1 MDLSG
6 RSLGIYRVGPELG
19 RGGMGT
25 VYRAEATEGGV
36 AGPAGSAVALK
47 VFHPELVE
55 DARAFERF
63 RREAEVGRRI
73 RHENV
78 VRTHEIGS
86 AEVEGETFHFMV
98 MEVIEGR
105 TLKALLA
112 ELGTV
117 PESLLL
123 PIAEQALLALE
134 AIHELGVIHRDIKPE
149 NIVITPDHRV
159 LVMDLG
165 VARLQEHGKAL
176 TQTGEFVGS
185 LPYAAPEQFTAPD
198 EVNARCDL
206 YAFGIALYELA
217 TGKHPFDIADMSALL
232 QQKLHTQVKPP
243 RTLLPELDPFWDAVI
258 ETCVRRDPSERFA
271 SAAELRR
278 VLQEGEAGGWWRERI
293 AGRARPSAERALK
306 RLRLPRDAPLVG
318 RAGELRRLREL
329 HAGAARSGG
338 VLLLSGPTG
347 AGKSRLLYEFLEEQ
361 AHAGGPQVAAGVCVG
376 SGGRS
381 YQPFIEALGDLLGV
395 EAMERGQRPALL
407 RERLASLL
415 PDMPGVVAH
424 LSDWLLGAAQPGMEE
439 SFSKDALLSSF
450 AETLRRLAAERPVL
464 LAIED
469 LHLAGVETL
478 ELFSYLARCVEGH
491 AIVLIA
497 VYPDDEVDEGSP
509 LHELVAR
516 AGAEGRMRTLALPPL
531 TAAATED
538 LVRAIARNPR
548 TVLSLARPLHGRS
561 EGNPFLM
568 LEMIAHL
575 RENGRLVVEG
585 EGLEMRGSLDE
596 AAVPSTVR
604 DLVGLKLGRLEEEQR
619 ESMEAAAVLG
629 FEFDPALLAQVLD
642 EKKIKLFQRLAT
654 LERKHRLV
662 KSAGNSAF
670 RFASRQLY
678 EAIYD
683 GINPGLRGEYH
694 SLVADTIQES
704 LADDEREPEGG
715 EAYAL
720 LRHLHLSERTLE
732 ADPFLDRALDHMAGN
747 LHPNDAAPLLEKVA
761 PEFAEAA
768 PRKRFDI
775 AMRLWGFY
783 ELLGA
788 RAAQL
793 RVLEGAKEVADRLG
807 ERGAQA
813 RVHACLGATAFYTG
827 DYARAQAEVEIALPL
842 AREAGDRKWESTS
855 LHALGSVAWRR
866 GDLRT
871 AARHWKEALK
881 LRTEIEDRRGQA
893 STLMVL
899 AAVLPAIGEGDEAT
913 SYREQALAICRDIGE
928 RRIEAA
934 LLNGLG
940 NQRVDTQRFEEASDC
955 FSRGARICS
964 EIGDQAT
971 EATVLSNFGR
981 LHRLLGRDDEA
992 LRCWERV
999 LTLYVGIHNRDGE
1012 IWTRLALSGLLAK
1025 HGEFAQAQAHAV
1037 AALDLAQQGGQR
1049 LQVGEAKRALGR
1061 LHHHAGR
1068 RAEAWEALRG
1078 ALELQTQTGSADSMH
1093 HTYDAMGLCA
1103 LAEDDPVRATE
1114 YFSHALTA
1122 LASVRT
1128 ASGDRVL
1135 VEARLARS
1143 LNAAGR
1149 SAEAR
1154 TIATRLSDTVAAGQS
1169 LIPENAPEIHFRLWE
1184 VLGGT
1189 ECGRAHLAAAR
1200 TALGERARAITN
1212 AGHREHFVT
1221 RSGPNPE
1228 ILAVAKRVLDAG
1240 S

>member
-1 MDLSG
+1 VELSG

-25 VYRAEATEGGV
+25 VYRAESSEAGV

-47 VFHPELVE
+47 VFHPELVA
-55 DARAFERF
+55 DQRAFERF

-78 VRTHEIGS
+78 VRTHEIG
-86 AEVEGETFHFMV
+86 AADLDGTTFHFMV

-159 LVMDLG
+159 LLMDLG

-278 VLQEGEAGGWWRERI
+278 VLQEGEAGSWWREHI

-318 RAGELRRLREL
+318 RAEEMRKLREL
-329 HAGAARSGG
+329 HASAAMAGG
-338 VLLLSGPTG
+338 VVLLSGPTG

-381 YQPFIEALGDLLGV
+381 YQPFIEALGDLLGLD
-395 EAMERGQRPALL
+395 AMERGSRPALL
-407 RERLASLL
+407 RERLAGLL

-478 ELFSYLARCVEGH
+478 ELFSYLARCVDGH
-491 AIVLIA
+491 PIVILA

-516 AGAEGRMRTLALPPL
+516 AGAEGRMRTLALPAL
-531 TAAATED
+531 TPAATED
-538 LVRAIARNPR
+538 LVRSIARNPR
-548 TVLSLARPLHGRS
+548 TVLALARALHGRS

-585 EGLEMRGSLDE
+585 EGLALRGSLEE

-662 KSAGNSAF
+662 RSAGASAF

-761 PEFAEAA
+761 PEFAGAA
-768 PRKRFDI
+768 PRKRFDL

-793 RVLEGAKEVADRLG
+793 RVLEGAKEVADLWG
-807 ERGAQA
+807 ERGARA
-813 RVHACLGATAFYTG
+813 RVHACLGATSFYTG

-855 LHALGSVAWRR
+855 LHALGSIAWRR
-866 GDLRT
+866 GDLRS
-871 AARHWKEALK
+871 AARHWKQALA
-881 LRTEIEDRRGQA
+881 LRTEIDDRRGQA

-899 AAVLPAIGEGDEAT
+899 AAVLPAIGEGEEAT
-913 SYREQALAICRDIGE
+913 SYRERALAICRDIGE

-934 LLNGLG
+934 LLNGIG
-940 NQRVDTQRFEEASDC
+940 NRQVDTQRYAEAAESFE
-955 FSRGARICS
+955 RGARICA
-964 EIGDQAT
+964 EIGDHST
-971 EATVLSNFGR
+971 EATLLTNLGR
-981 LHRLLGRDDEA
+981 LQKLAGREDDA
-992 LRCWERV
+992 CRCWERA
-999 LTLYVGIHNRDGE
+999 LAIYLDIHNRDGE
-1012 IWTRLALSGLLAK
+1012 IWTRLALAGLLTK
-1025 HGEFAQAQAHAV
+1025 YGEVAQARGHLDMAISLAE
-1037 AALDLAQQGGQR
+1037 AAGQKLQLA
-1049 LQVGEAKRALGR
+1049 EARRGLGSL
-1061 LHHHAGR
+1061 LHHLGKR
-1068 RAEAWEALRG
+1068 EEAWESLRK
-1078 ALELQTQTGSADSMH
+1078 AAELQEQIRSGDSAH
-1093 HTYDAMGLCA
+1093 HTFDAMGLCA
-1103 LAEDDPVRATE
+1103 LAEGDCERACE
-1114 YFSHALTA
+1114 YLERALDA
-1122 LASVRT
+1122 IKGVA
-1128 ASGDRVL
+1128 APAGDRIL
-1135 VEARLARS
+1135 TEARLARAQ
-1143 LNAAGR
+1143 LGAAR
-1149 SAEAR
+1149 EEEAR
-1154 TIATRLSDTVAAGQS
+1154 ATASRVESALRDGVRV
-1169 LIPENAPEIHFRLWE
+1169 IPENAAEIRFRLWE
-1184 VLGGT
+1184 VFGDSQ
-1189 ECGRAHLAAAR
+1189 EGREQLRAAR
-1200 TALGERARAITN
+1200 ASLEARGRGIAN
-1212 AGHREHFVT
+1212 AGHREHYLDRFGT
-1221 RSGPNPE
+1221 NPE
-1228 ILAVAKRVLDAG
+1228 ILASARRTLDARA
-1240 S
+1240 